1 MGKIRLEI
9 GSGLSDVISSKE
21 PGPLVLEKEMP
32 EGTTLGDLLRKLAAE
47 HQAFGQVL
55 FDPQTHQPSSSVAI
69 VINDQLLQSLK
80 GLDTSLKEGDTIT
93 LLPFLD
99 GG

>member
-9 GSGLSDVISSKE
+9 RPWLSTLLNPEETGILILEEEMTEDV
-21 PGPLVLEKEMP
+21 
-32 EGTTLGDLLRKLAAE
+32 TLGGLLRRLAAK
-47 HQAFGQVL
+47 HKDFGDVF
-55 FDPQTHQPSSSVAI
+55 FDPNTLQPSSSVAI
-69 VINDQLLQSLK
+69 VVNDLLLQSLK
-80 GLDTSLKEGDTIT
+80 GLDTNLKDGDTIT